1 MTATKKIVFVA
12 DFDDLYGDLFTA
24 VANDSIEIDLETVVC
39 EIPPLHSAVYTIM
52 CTFYILIFLMALPG
66 NLLVGLVIQSCRQT
80 LSPSDIYLFHLAVA
94 DTLLALT
101 LPFRAASLMQGW
113 VFGDAACKL
122 FNLVLEVT
130 FYSSVLFLVCIS
142 VDRYLVIV
150 RAMETRKERRRLWSW
165 GVCGGV
171 WVAGAALSLPALY
184 SRAVAPPGQGRE
196 ECTLHAGDPENA
208 SLNRLVMRVLRHT
221 LGFLLPLAA
230 MLGCYGPYH
239 LSAMADTLMRFQLVE
254 RSCRA
259 RQAVDSALFAT
270 QSLGLVHC
278 CINPVLYAFIGEK
291 FRRNLLLLC
300 HRTGALERTSA
311 SRYSRS
317 TSHTSE
323 ASSPV
328 M

>member
-1 MTATKKIVFVA
+1 MAATNKIVSVP

-196 ECTLHAGDPENA
+196 ECTLHGDPENA

-230 MLGCYGPYH
+230 MLGCYG
-239 LSAMADTLMRFQLVE
+239 
-254 RSCRA
+254 
-259 RQAVDSALFAT
+259 
-270 QSLGLVHC
+270 
-278 CINPVLYAFIGEK
+278 
-291 FRRNLLLLC
+291 
-300 HRTGALERTSA
+300 
-311 SRYSRS
+311 
-317 TSHTSE
+317 
-323 ASSPV
+323 
-328 M
+328 